1 MGVTKLFAAPYVDE
15 VKLFAVVDRDIAGLD
30 LSGIERC
37 IQEGGDMYRKTALM
51 YRYVERKNTDFIQKV
66 NKYDVS
72 KTPEDHTV
80 KIIIVPGMF
89 YKEHPDVGARGDIV
103 CEIAEECGFQ
113 TSIVSTSSK
122 GSIMHNIRL
131 VKEAIQNEKHERIWL
146 ASFSKGST
154 EIRCALEQLIDS
166 PEIKKVKG
174 WVSISGIPYG
184 TPLATLKQKS
194 LVSKAIWGVTSK
206 TLGVDTIV
214 STELAH
220 EGELANPM
228 RIPSK
233 IDIIHIAGFPIAPHL
248 HPELIKFYKRLAPYG
263 PNDGLTLLQDY
274 KNIEGKVYPMWG
286 LDHFLRTSTIS
297 TVIYK
302 MCHYISN
309 TN

>member
-15 VKLFAVVDRDIAGLD
+15 VKLFVVVDKDIAGLD

-37 IQEGGDMYRKTALM
+37 IQESSDMYRKTALM
-51 YRYVERKNTDFIQKV
+51 YRYVECKNNDFIHKV
-66 NKYDVS
+66 NEYDVS

-89 YKEHPDVGARGDIV
+89 HKEHPDVGARGDIV
-103 CEIAEECGFQ
+103 REIAEECGFQ
-113 TSIVSTSSK
+113 TSIMLTSSK
-122 GSIMHNIRL
+122 GSVIHNIRL

-154 EIRCALEQLIDS
+154 EIRLALEQLVDS
-166 PEIKKVKG
+166 PEIEKVKG

-194 LVSKAIWGVTSK
+194 LVSKAIWGITSR
-206 TLGVDTIV
+206 TLGVDTVV

-228 RIPSK
+228 KISSK
-233 IDIIHIAGFPIAPHL
+233 INIIHIAGFPIAPHL
-248 HPELIKFYKRLAPYG
+248 HPELIKFYKRLAPFG

-274 KNIEGKVYPMWG
+274 MHTEGRVYPMWG

-297 TVIYK
+297 SVIYK